1 MKKGFTLIELLAVI
15 IILSV
20 ISVITIPVVNNLIRN
35 ANQHAYNEN
44 IDVIKKA
51 AYDWTIL
58 NPRLLP
64 DHENESIVI
73 YLGELKL
80 NGNVDRNIKNPL
92 TGKFFSN
99 NTSVVVTKVGDSYN
113 FEVNPVDLDSGVN
126 NDAPLLVIEGNIVD
140 YVEVTQENVT
150 YTVPS
155 AVAKSSTGE
164 IISSS
169 YISYQ
174 IFKDDTEVSEVDL
187 STLGLYTI
195 KYSVTYNGETGVY
208 EKKVIVR
215 DTTKPTLDL
224 GFNIYCTVDTIP
236 TDLLDGVTVTD
247 NSGEVIVPEVRSE
260 IQNEGGSYYVYYTA
274 KDSSGNETTK
284 RKEVIVEIVTDVCEY
299 EPSKSWTFDYIDDSN
314 DMRYHTFNV
323 PCKGNYKLE
332 VWGASGAA
340 GSYGA
345 NLDNKLGG
353 NGGYSTGEIRLNKGT
368 L

>member
-1 MKKGFTLIELLAVI
+1 MKKGFTLIKLLAVI

-44 IDVIKKA
+44 IEVIKKA

-64 DHENESIVI
+64 DNENESIVI

-113 FEVNPVDLDSGVN
+113 FEVNAVDLSEN
-126 NDAPLLVIEGNIVD
+126 STNASAPLLVIEGNIVD

-150 YTVPS
+150 YTVPGAS
-155 AVAKSSTGE
+155 AKSSDG
-164 IISSS
+164 IDISSS

-174 IFKDDTEVSEVDL
+174 IFKDDLEVSEVDL

-195 KYSVTYNGETGVY
+195 KYSVTYNGETGIY

-215 DTTKPTLDL
+215 DTTKPTLNVGENIICEIDDL
-224 GFNIYCTVDTIP
+224 P
-236 TDLLDGVTVTD
+236 TNEDLLSDVTVTD
-247 NSGEVIVPEVRSE
+247 NSGETITPTIRSEVR
-260 IQNEGGSYYVYYTA
+260 NEEGTYYVYYDA
-274 KDSSGNETTK
+274 SDSSGNSVTK
-284 RKEVIVEIVTDVCEY
+284 RKEVIVNSV
-299 EPSKSWTFDYIDDSN
+299 SN
-314 DMRYHTFNV
+314 
-323 PCKGNYKLE
+323 
-332 VWGASGAA
+332 
-340 GSYGA
+340 
-345 NLDNKLGG
+345 
-353 NGGYSTGEIRLNKGT
+353 
-368 L
+368 